1 MNTEKI
7 KKSYSPKAKK
17 FRRSWV
23 NLFRSYSKKNKLQ
36 PSAVIV
42 FTSFAITVALTLLDF
57 SEYAFLPFLSGCL
70 FILASIA
77 YFHFSPLTWEE
88 MNDEEKEAYRFFNKL
103 PSDWEL
109 K

>member
-1 MNTEKI
+1 MSTEKL
-7 KKSYSPKAKK
+7 KKSYSPKMKK

-42 FTSFAITVALTLLDF
+42 FISFAITVALALLDF
-57 SEYAFLPFLSGCL
+57 TEYAFLPFISGCF
-70 FILASIA
+70 FILASFV
-77 YFHFSPLTWEE
+77 YFRFSPLSWEE
-88 MNDEEKEAYRFFNKL
+88 MNDEEKEAYRLFNQL

>member
-1 MNTEKI
+1 MSMEKL
-7 KKSYSPKAKK
+7 KKSYSPKMKK

-36 PSAVIV
+36 PSAVIA
-42 FTSFAITVALTLLDF
+42 FITFAITVALTLLGF
-57 SEYAFLPFLSGCL
+57 SKYAFLPFLLGCL
-70 FILASIA
+70 FILVSIV
-77 YFHFSPLTWEE
+77 YFHFSPLSWEE
-88 MNDEEKEAYRFFNKL
+88 MNDEEKGAYRHFNQL

>member
-1 MNTEKI
+1 MNIEKL

-42 FTSFAITVALTLLDF
+42 FISFAITTVLVLLGFDK
-57 SEYAFLPFLSGCL
+57 YAFLPFLSGWL
-70 FILASIA
+70 FILVSII
-77 YFHFSPLTWEE
+77 YFRFYPLSWEE
-88 MNDEEKEAYRFFNKL
+88 MNDEEKEAYRYINQL

-109 K
+109 N

>member
-1 MNTEKI
+1 MNIEKL
-7 KKSYSPKAKK
+7 KKSYSPKLKK

-23 NLFRSYSKKNKLQ
+23 NLFRSYSEKNKLQ

-42 FTSFAITVALTLLDF
+42 FVSFAITAALALLGF
-57 SEYAFLPFLSGCL
+57 NKYAFLPFLLGCFFML
-70 FILASIA
+70 VSIV
-77 YFHFSPLTWEE
+77 YFRFYPLSWEE
-88 MNDEEKEAYRFFNKL
+88 MNDEEKEAYRYLNQL